1 MTAPH
6 RSSLM
11 NVKSDWIDFNG
22 HLNMAYYNVLFD
34 QGADELFAGFGFGP
48 DYAKRTGFSTF
59 SAEFHVCYLREVHE
73 GNRVYVTSQLLDF
86 DEKRFHFFQNTSGEP
101 RSGGGSAPDPPARI
115 KPARPASP
123 GPTSALRHI
132 QIQRERMDATDQRR
146 PQVPAFREAR
156 MSSVALAVVHHIKL
170 SRREGRLQFRANFI
184 RLRHFCS
191 APLFRQHICGILM
204 RLNP

>member
-86 DEKRFHFFQNTSGEP
+86 DEKRFHFFQELYHEDGWLSATGEGMGLHVDLSGP
-101 RSGGGSAPDPPARI
+101 RVTAMPQSSYDAVAALHAQHKTLP
-115 KPARPASP
+115 KPARAGRSI
-123 GPTSALRHI
+123 GI
-132 QIQRERMDATDQRR
+132 
-146 PQVPAFREAR
+146 AR
-156 MSSVALAVVHHIKL
+156 
-170 SRREGRLQFRANFI
+170 
-184 RLRHFCS
+184 
-191 APLFRQHICGILM
+191 
-204 RLNP
+204 